1 MKKGQ
6 HPKALA
12 IPPFLYR
19 SITGETAMY
28 MEYINDESKFLQDK
42 KNAASWRK
50 RGIQAVPIMVS
61 EGETH
66 YE

>member
-28 MEYINDESKFLQDK
+28 MEYINDEAEYLQGK
-42 KNAASWRK
+42 KMPR
-50 RGIQAVPIMVS
+50 V
-61 EGETH
+61 GETRH
-66 YE
+66 SSCATSW

>member
-1 MKKGQ
+1 MKKSQ
-6 HPKALA
+6 HPRALA

-42 KNAASWRK
+42 KMPRVGENAAFKLCPSW
-50 RGIQAVPIMVS
+50 
-61 EGETH
+61 
-66 YE
+66 

>member
-1 MKKGQ
+1 MKKSQ

-28 MEYINDESKFLQDK
+28 MEYINDEAEYLQGK
-42 KNAASWRK
+42 RKAATD
-50 RGIQAVPIMVS
+50 IAANQHLI
-61 EGETH
+61 T
-66 YE
+66 